1 MNTWSIFK
9 TLTRKQQAYLYIFL
23 LWRFLRP
30 TLDPMATYRTEIA
43 KRACNANAHR
53 ANELLRVKLRRR
65 SHFAQRPSSRMRAK
79 FKKLSGRGIPAVSG
93 RNVDKFKRVGLQ
105 VEANP
110 SRIVFPDGATAYEP
124 LPRMLWKPTDGIAR
138 DSYRYLHAE
147 VGKLHAR
154 QMRRFALGFL
164 REDEK

>member
-1 MNTWSIFK
+1 MNTRLIFAN
-9 TLTRKQQAYLYIFL
+9 LTRKQQAYLYIFL

-30 TLDPMATYRTEIA
+30 TLDPLATYRTEIA
-43 KRACNANAHR
+43 RRDCNANAHR

-110 SRIVFPDGATAYEP
+110 SRIVFPDGATVYAP
-124 LPRMLWKPTDGIAR
+124 LPRKLRELTDDPT
-138 DSYRYLHAE
+138 
-147 VGKLHAR
+147 
-154 QMRRFALGFL
+154 RRFGAFGS
-164 REDEK
+164 RRK